1 MTRLKPLV
9 LLASIALFVGA
20 IALCV
25 ANSTPWWSVM
35 ALPSAFGLAYAME
48 EECSKNENT

>member
-1 MTRLKPLV
+1 MKMLKPLV
-9 LLASIALFVGA
+9 LLASIALFVGV

-25 ANSTPWWSVM
+25 AYSTPWWSVM

-48 EECSKNENT
+48 ED